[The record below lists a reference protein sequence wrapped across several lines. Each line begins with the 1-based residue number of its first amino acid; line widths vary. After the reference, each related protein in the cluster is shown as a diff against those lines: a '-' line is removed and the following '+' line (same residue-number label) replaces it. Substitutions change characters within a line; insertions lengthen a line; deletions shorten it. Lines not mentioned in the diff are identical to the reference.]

1 MNKLIAIIFLVLGI
15 TVSIWNAYVIL
26 WGVHKNLPNWETIR
40 LRFSK
45 IWHAVGWILRFEFAV
60 FTAWLLVYHPGAVI
74 DWFLFGNWT
83 LTFLIVF
90 GFGYDFIINLFR
102 YLEVGHPDLWYVDD
116 KGINAWFLKVFKT
129 EASVWWFRGL
139 LILVNIVSW
148 IIYLK

>member
-1 MNKLIAIIFLVLGI
+1 MNTIIALIIFILGI

-26 WGVHKNLPNWETIR
+26 WGVHKNLPNWNTVR

-45 IWHAVGWILRFEFAV
+45 IWHGVGLFLRFEFAILI
-60 FTAWLLVYHPGAVI
+60 AWLLVYHPGAWF
-74 DWFLFGNWT
+74 DWFLFANWG
-83 LTFLIVF
+83 LTFFIVM
-90 GFGYDFIINLFR
+90 GFAYDFIINLIR
-102 YLEVGHPDLWYVDD
+102 NIEANYPAIWYVDD
-116 KGINAWFLKVFKT
+116 KGVNAWFLKVFKT